1 MAFRFSLA
9 SVLRFRESLERRDEL
24 ALQKVQMQ
32 IAQTRLALEELSAQ
46 IAQAQQA
53 RDQAMREPVPGAH
66 LQMMVRAAEAAAQ
79 QKRVLI
85 LNLDT
90 LEKLREER
98 IQAYQAAHRQRQML
112 SDVETRQRDA
122 YENQRARQ
130 QQKFLDDVYVARL
143 QRD

>member
-9 SVLRFRESLERRDEL
+9 SVLRFRESIERRDEL

-66 LQMMVRAAEAAAQ
+66 LQMMVHAAEAAAQ
-79 QKRVLI
+79 QKRMLI

-98 IQAYQAAHRQRQML
+98 IQAYQASHRGRKML

-122 YENQRARQ
+122 YEDQRARQ